1 MLNKRPPCPPISVL
15 NSNQL
20 ERNQTPVPNNHLILK
35 PTPSYAANAVAYR
48 KGLRNLGPAMTA
60 EAKRVPNLVEP
71 FQGSHASLPGVLLA
85 STLIY

>member
-1 MLNKRPPCPPISVL
+1 MIKRPPISVL
-15 NSNQL
+15 TSNQL

-48 KGLRNLGPAMTA
+48 KGLRELGPAMAA

-71 FQGSHASLPGVLLA
+71 CQSSHASLLGVFA
-85 STLIY
+85 STFIH